1 MRQLLFAAT
10 AAALLTLSLSA
21 PRAQASGRV
30 NVVTTTEDLAAIAQA
45 IGGDHVNAYSL
56 SHGYNDIHFYEARPS
71 DVMKIRRAQV
81 FCEMGLA
88 LDSVWDRPLLDAA
101 QNNDMVRVNC
111 STGLNVL
118 EKPTGQVNMAMGDV
132 HPYGNPHYQMDPESG
147 KVIAANIESALEQVD
162 PNDASTFA
170 ANEKKF
176 DAELDAKMKVWTKEM
191 APLRGA
197 NFFDYHKEFTYFAH
211 RFGLNIVGN
220 VEPKPGVPPTPSHTL
235 DLIRIAKH
243 EHVRATIV
251 EQWFN
256 TETPAMIQREAG
268 VPYVVIP
275 TSVGG
280 YPQIKTYF
288 DLFDYVIPRLVAA
301 AKQ

>member
-1 MRQLLFAAT
+1 MRQLILGAT
-10 AAALLTLSLSA
+10 AAALLAVSFSA
-21 PRAQASGRV
+21 PRAEASGQV
-30 NVVTTTEDLAAIAQA
+30 KVVTTTQDLAAIAQA
-45 IGGDHVNAYSL
+45 IGGDHVSVYSL
-56 SHGYNDIHFYEARPS
+56 SHGFNDIHFYEARPS
-71 DVMKIRRAQV
+71 DVMKIRDAKV
-81 FCEMGLA
+81 FCEVGLA

-101 QNNDMVRVNC
+101 QNNHLLKVNC
-111 STGLNVL
+111 SEGLHVL
-118 EKPTGQVNMAMGDV
+118 EKPTGQVNMSMGDV

-147 KVIAANIESALEQVD
+147 KVMASNIEGALEQVD
-162 PNDASTFA
+162 PDDAATFA
-170 ANEKKF
+170 ANLKKF
-176 DAELDAKMKVWTKEM
+176 DAEIDAKMKVWTKEM
-191 APLRGA
+191 APVRGA
-197 NFFDYHKEFTYFAH
+197 NFFDYHQEFTYFAH
-211 RFGLNIVGN
+211 RFGLHIVGT

-256 TETPAMIQREAG
+256 TSVPAMIKRETG

-288 DLFDYVIPRLVAA
+288 DLFDYVIPRIVAA
-301 AKQ
+301 LKQ